1 VRFLKFHRNSS
12 REKSERAESV
22 CEREGMN
29 KFASARVCVW
39 CLFFVKI
46 TYAQRTTTTRRFGKK
61 KREERRR
68 KKNDKNN

>member
-1 VRFLKFHRNSS
+1 VRFLKFHCNSS

-39 CLFFVKI
+39 YLFCKD
-46 TYAQRTTTTRRFGKK
+46 YTRRGRRRHDVSGRRREKK
-61 KREERRR
+61 KKKK